1 MVENKKKRTLT
12 ISTSFD
18 KKKLGE
24 PSFRSGEKKIYIPEK
39 KKVTKNFQKNKSLTS
54 PGSQKIVLNKKNFA
68 RKFAEQQATKRFI
81 QPDQKKF

>member
-24 PSFRSGEKKIYIPEK
+24 GNFQGREKKIFIPEK
-39 KKVTKNFQKNKSLTS
+39 KKLTRNFPKSKNFFYL
-54 PGSQKIVLNKKNFA
+54 LLF
-68 RKFAEQQATKRFI
+68 F
-81 QPDQKKF
+81 DYLDL

>member
-24 PSFRSGEKKIYIPEK
+24 PSFRSGEKKVYIPEK
-39 KKVTKNFQKNKSLTS
+39 KK
-54 PGSQKIVLNKKNFA
+54 
-68 RKFAEQQATKRFI
+68 EH
-81 QPDQKKF
+81 

>member
-24 PSFRSGEKKIYIPEK
+24 PSFRPGEKKVYIPEYD
-39 KKVTKNFQKNKSLTS
+39 SS
-54 PGSQKIVLNKKNFA
+54 PA
-68 RKFAEQQATKRFI
+68 RTLKC
-81 QPDQKKF
+81 

>member
-24 PSFRSGEKKIYIPEK
+24 PNFRSGEK
-39 KKVTKNFQKNKSLTS
+39 
-54 PGSQKIVLNKKNFA
+54 
-68 RKFAEQQATKRFI
+68 
-81 QPDQKKF
+81 

>member
-24 PSFRSGEKKIYIPEK
+24 PSFRPGEKKSLYSRK
-39 KKVTKNFQKNKSLTS
+39 KKDN
-54 PGSQKIVLNKKNFA
+54 
-68 RKFAEQQATKRFI
+68 
-81 QPDQKKF
+81 